1 MDEPG
6 GFVKMLKCGIDCC
19 KYESKQAGN
28 LKRHKSLKHDLDVK
42 WYYCDVV
49 GCNH

>member
-19 KYESKQAGN
+19 KYESDN
-28 LKRHKSLKHDLDVK
+28 LKQHKADRHDKKN
-42 WYYCDVV
+42 WY
-49 GCNH
+49 